1 MQCHTDQEVAAL
13 LLPWLLLSL
22 SPSSGSWGEGCVC
35 GWGASGSLESC
46 GSMLS
51 APECGNKSLRRS
63 RMGRACSRLQSRAVG
78 QDATACNPVGCGSL
92 GDQAGLSPGGKL
104 PAWWTGRWGPLCRCP
119 RDNKDFRKD
128 SPDSGLKEAL
138 VSCLAA

>member
-1 MQCHTDQEVAAL
+1 M
-13 LLPWLLLSL
+13 
-22 SPSSGSWGEGCVC
+22 C
-35 GWGASGSLESC
+35 GWGRGGGRLVAERAV
-46 GSMLS
+46 
-51 APECGNKSLRRS
+51 APCYLLPDVETRPWADQGWD
-63 RMGRACSRLQSRAVG
+63 RACSRPQSRAVG

-92 GDQAGLSPGGKL
+92 GDQTGLSPGGKL
-104 PAWWTGRWGPLCRCP
+104 PAWWTGRWGPLCWCP

>member
-1 MQCHTDQEVAAL
+1 M
-13 LLPWLLLSL
+13 
-22 SPSSGSWGEGCVC
+22 CVC
-35 GWGASGSLESC
+35 GGGVGIWWLRELWLHVICSWMWKHVPGQIKDGTD
-46 GSMLS
+46 LS
-51 APECGNKSLRRS
+51 RP
-63 RMGRACSRLQSRAVG
+63 QSRAVG
-78 QDATACNPVGCGSL
+78 QDATACNPVGCRSL

-104 PAWWTGRWGPLCRCP
+104 PAWWTGRWGPLCWCP